1 MAHQSP
7 FTEPAESR
15 LPEPARTPV
24 ADVPDL
30 PGCESF
36 PLAVDEIERHDDRI
50 EYWNARAGMAWRV
63 RDVSSWHEQPG
74 QRLAMLAA
82 RMASV
87 RGAAVECFGSTSLAR
102 LDAAGR
108 PHQILQADNV
118 AYLQPA
124 RWKTRGCV
132 NVDEGPLPDV
142 VLEVDHTTDVRRWKL
157 GKYQE
162 WGFPEIWML
171 VPSTRSV
178 TRAGTRDSPAKR
190 RRRLSAGGRERGV
203 SGLDGGGDFPRAD
216 RGAVVGGGVAGTG
229 TRGAG
234 AGRARRHKARR
245 RPVDP
250 FPAGDS
256 REEGRGEGSCEGR
269 CLGATG
275 PRHRHPRGHRVRRG
289 PAGRTFLRNRDGHR
303 NGVLGRCRLP
313 AAHPLGGSVGCC
325 S

>member
-1 MAHQSP
+1 MAHSSP
-7 FTEPAESR
+7 FTELAESR
-15 LPEPARTPV
+15 LPDPARAPV

-36 PLAVDEIERHDDRI
+36 PLAVDEIDRHDDRI

-118 AYLQPA
+118 VYLQPA
-124 RWKTRGCV
+124 RWKTRGRV

-162 WGFPEIWML
+162 WGFPEIWVL

-178 TRAGTRDSPAKR
+178 RAPGLAIHLRDAGGGYRQAAGSAAFPGWTAKEIHRALTEEPLSAAAWQEVERVGRALGARDGTRPEDDPLTRSLLATAERRGEARALAKAVVSALRARGIDVPADIASDVNRLAERSFETAMAMAMACSDAADFR
-190 RRRLSAGGRERGV
+190 RRIH
-203 SGLDGGGDFPRAD
+203 RAF
-216 RGAVVGGGVAGTG
+216 R
-229 TRGAG
+229 
-234 AGRARRHKARR
+234 
-245 RPVDP
+245 
-250 FPAGDS
+250 
-256 REEGRGEGSCEGR
+256 
-269 CLGATG
+269 
-275 PRHRHPRGHRVRRG
+275 
-289 PAGRTFLRNRDGHR
+289 
-303 NGVLGRCRLP
+303 
-313 AAHPLGGSVGCC
+313 
-325 S
+325 